1 VRLRIDPIAVVC
13 RDPDGNPT
21 PACARDA
28 GSGHRPEFR
37 TTKMIFP
44 DTLFQLNF
52 SRNEA
57 VIRIGCFLLL
67 FIVIAVAEL
76 LAPRRRLTVKKS
88 SRWFGNLSIQLV
100 NGILPRLLFP
110 ILPVGLAILWAKKG
124 WGLLNIAPPPE
135 AVAILLTLLAL
146 DLVIYAQ
153 HVLFHRVHL
162 FWRLHRMHHT
172 DLDLDLTSALRFHP
186 LEIAVSLLIKMAVV
200 VLLGPPAVAVFIF
213 EILLN
218 GLAMFNHANLRIPAR
233 PDNLLRR
240 IVVTPDMHRVHHSIL
255 PRELNRNFGFN
266 LSWWDRL
273 FGTYQAQPAAGHDGM
288 TIGLKGYQD
297 IRYAGFREMI
307 MIPFTKG

>member
-1 VRLRIDPIAVVC
+1 MFLD
-13 RDPDGNPT
+13 T
-21 PACARDA
+21 
-28 GSGHRPEFR
+28 GSQVH
-37 TTKMIFP
+37 
-44 DTLFQLNF
+44 F
-52 SRNEA
+52 SQYEA
-57 VIRIGCFLLL
+57 ILRIGCFLLI
-67 FIVIAVAEL
+67 FAVIALAEL
-76 LAPRRRLTVKKS
+76 LAPRRPLTVKKS

-100 NGILPRLLFP
+100 NGLLPRLLFP
-110 ILPVGLAILWAKKG
+110 ILPVGLAVLWAEKG
-124 WGLLNIAPPPE
+124 WGLLNIVPIPE
-135 AVAILLTLLAL
+135 AAAILLTLLLL

-153 HVLFHRVHL
+153 HVLFHRVYP

-186 LEIAVSLLIKMAVV
+186 LEIVISLLIKMAVV
-200 VLLGPPAVAVFIF
+200 ALLGPPAVAVLVF

-218 GLAMFNHANLRIPAR
+218 GIAMFNHGNLRIPAR

-288 TIGLKGYQD
+288 TIGLKGYLD
-297 IRYAGFREMI
+297 IRYTGFWRMI
-307 MIPFTKG
+307 MLPFTKG